1 MKDVYSCWVGFVA
14 MFSYGVAK
22 KKKKK
27 KLMAYGLVMNSCK
40 SSLLQIAFHLV

>member
-27 KLMAYGLVMNSCK
+27 KSFLMVF
-40 SSLLQIAFHLV
+40 LLI

>member
-22 KKKKK
+22 KKK
-27 KLMAYGLVMNSCK
+27 NSCHMVW
-40 SSLLQIAFHLV
+40 S